1 MITEWTGINVIGSY
15 MVTIFK
21 ESGSSLDPELCP
33 ILVSGIQQLLA
44 TASSP
49 VLRVAPRKPLFLA
62 CATMIAV
69 SYVGLGTYQYLRQTD
84 PGLGAGLVPLL
95 CLLSVSAFR
104 TVGFM
109 VVITLLQAESFPT
122 EIRAHASGICGALQA
137 VNVFGSS
144 KLFPFLTDNLDYS
157 GTFWLYGAVMMVEV
171 VYGALIIPENTG
183 QSLVETEDKMAGGG
197 VETGL
202 LLV

>member
-15 MVTIFK
+15 MVTIFQ
-21 ESGSSLDPELCP
+21 ESGSSLDPQLCP
-33 ILVSGIQQLLA
+33 ILVSGVQQLLA

-49 VLRVAPRKPLFLA
+49 ILRVAPRKPLFLA

-69 SYVGLGTYQYLRQTD
+69 SYGGLGTYHYLRQTD
-84 PGLGAGLVPLL
+84 PALGAGWVPLL
-95 CLLSVSAFR
+95 CVLSVSAFR
-104 TVGFM
+104 TVGFV
-109 VVITLLQAESFPT
+109 VVITLIQAESFPT
-122 EIRAHASGICGALQA
+122 EIRAHATGICGALQA

-144 KLFPFLTDNLDYS
+144 KLFPFFTDSLGNS

-171 VYGALIIPENTG
+171 VYGALILPENKG
-183 QSLVETEDKMAGGG
+183 QSLVETEDKMAGGS
-197 VETGL
+197 VKTD